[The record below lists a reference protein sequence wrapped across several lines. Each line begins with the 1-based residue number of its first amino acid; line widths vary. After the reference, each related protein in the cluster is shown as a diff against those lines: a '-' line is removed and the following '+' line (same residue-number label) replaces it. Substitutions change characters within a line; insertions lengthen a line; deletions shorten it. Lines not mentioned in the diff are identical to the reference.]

1 MPEMRSRTYV
11 EFTRQMKKKGYKILI
26 PCMLPMHFRLITN
39 VFRSYGYN
47 VDVLEE
53 KGQIIANTG
62 LRYTHNDTCYPAILV
77 IGQFI
82 DAIKN
87 GGYDPENVA
96 LMMFQTGGGCRA
108 SNYISLIRK
117 ALAKAGYAHVP
128 VISFSLA
135 NIEKHSGFILT
146 PALLLRMAYALLCG
160 DLLMTLRN
168 QCRTVELDKGATDA
182 LCEKWIAFLEKEMAK
197 GGKVSYK
204 KVKGYYREIIEDF
217 KHIRRSDEKPVK
229 VGIVGEIYV
238 KYSPLANNSLED
250 FLVSEGAEVVV
261 PGLLDFFMYCV
272 YNNLRD
278 VELYGRGKT
287 KRPAVNFAF
296 KVLQSKQMDMINAI
310 KENSDF
316 DPPTP
321 FEITSTLA
329 DGYIDTGAK
338 MGEGWLL
345 TAEMIE
351 LAKSGA
357 KNIVCAQPFGCLPN
371 HIVGKGMMKPIKE
384 KNPDVNIVAIDY
396 DAGATRI
403 NQENR
408 LKLMLANAK
417 AAAQTNNKSNS
428 PDEITSADKSNN
440 EILTVK

>member
-1 MPEMRSRTYV
+1 MPEMKSKTYV
-11 EFTRQMKKKGYKILI
+11 EFTKKMKDDGYTILI
-26 PCMLPMHFRLITN
+26 PTMLPMHFRLLLN
-39 VFRSYGYN
+39 VFESFGYN
-47 VDVLEE
+47 IKLLETT
-53 KGQIIANTG
+53 GPQIADTG

-87 GGYDPENVA
+87 GGYDPDRVA

-117 ALAKAGYAHVP
+117 ALAKAGYSQIP

-135 NIEKHSGFILT
+135 NIEKHSGFHLT
-146 PALLLRMAYALLCG
+146 PAMLLRMAYALLCG

-168 QCRTVELDKGATDA
+168 QCRSAELTRGSTDE
-182 LCEKWIAFLEKEMAK
+182 LCSRWTAVLEKEMAK
-197 GGKVSYK
+197 GSKTSYR
-204 KVKGYYREIIEDF
+204 KVKEYYREIINDF
-217 KHIRRSDEKPVK
+217 SALPRSREKRVK

-250 FLVSEGAEVVV
+250 FLVSEGTEVVV

-272 YNNLRD
+272 YNNIRD
-278 VELYGRGKT
+278 AELYGRGRL
-287 KRPAVNFAF
+287 KRPVTELAF
-296 KVLQSKQMDMINAI
+296 RILRKKQLDMINAI
-310 KENSDF
+310 REYSDF
-316 DPPTP
+316 TPPTP
-321 FEITSTLA
+321 FIHTSTLA
-329 DGYIDTGAK
+329 DGYINTGAK

-345 TAEMIE
+345 TAEMLE
-351 LAKSGA
+351 LAESGV

-371 HIVGKGMMKPIKE
+371 HIVGKGMMRPIKE

-408 LKLMLANAK
+408 LKLMLANARAQMENEKQPSGEKRK
-417 AAAQTNNKSNS
+417 AAEELS
-428 PDEITSADKSNN
+428 P
-440 EILTVK
+440 VH

>member
-1 MPEMRSRTYV
+1 MAKPRSSATYV
-11 EFTRQMKKKGYKILI
+11 EFTKEMKEKGYTILI
-26 PCMLPMHFRLITN
+26 PTMLPTHFRLLVN
-39 VFRSYGYN
+39 VFESYGYHIELLN
-47 VDVLEE
+47 KTGPV
-53 KGQIIANTG
+53 IADTG
-62 LRYTHNDTCYPAILV
+62 LRYTHNDTCYPAILIV
-77 IGQFI
+77 GQFV

-87 GGYDPENVA
+87 GGYDPDRVA

-117 ALAKAGYAHVP
+117 AMAKAGYAHVP

-135 NIEKHSGFILT
+135 NLEKHSGFSLT
-146 PALLLRMAYALLCG
+146 PPMLLRMAYALLCG

-168 QCRTVELDKGATDA
+168 QCRTSELEKGASDA
-182 LCEKWIAFLEKEMAK
+182 LCAKWTAFIEKDMSK

-204 KVKGYYREIIEDF
+204 KVKEYYRQIIGDF
-217 KHIRRSDEKPVK
+217 KKIPRSPEPHVK

-238 KYSPLANNSLED
+238 KYSPLANNNLED

-278 VELYGRGKT
+278 VELYGRGRAK
-287 KRPAVNFAF
+287 KPVVEIAF
-296 KVLQSKQMDMINAI
+296 RVLRRKQMDMINAI

-316 DPPTP
+316 TPPTP
-321 FEITSTLA
+321 FIHTSTLA
-329 DGYIDTGAK
+329 KGYIDTGAK

-351 LAKSGA
+351 LAESGT

-384 KNPDVNIVAIDY
+384 RNPDVNIVAIDY

-417 AAAQTNNKSNS
+417 EKLAAGNG
-428 PDEITSADKSNN
+428 
-440 EILTVK
+440 

>member
-1 MPEMRSRTYV
+1 MPRMRSHTYV
-11 EFTRQMKKKGYKILI
+11 EFTKQMKKDGYTILI
-26 PCMLPMHFRLITN
+26 PNMLPMHFKLVAN

-47 VDVLEE
+47 VVLLEAN
-53 KGQIIANTG
+53 GQNIADTG

-87 GGYDPENVA
+87 GGYDPDKVA

-117 ALAKAGYAHVP
+117 ALSKAGYPNVP

-135 NIEKHSGFILT
+135 NIERHSGFKLT

-168 QCRTVELDKGATDA
+168 QCRTVETDKGRADA
-182 LCEKWIAFLEKEMAK
+182 LCEKWISFLEKEMAK
-197 GGKVSYK
+197 GGKVSYRR
-204 KVKGYYREIIEDF
+204 VKGYYREIIEDF
-217 KHIRRSDEKPVK
+217 NGVRLSDEKPVK

-250 FLVSEGAEVVV
+250 FLVSEGAQVVV

-278 VELYGRGKT
+278 ADLYGRGRLR
-287 KRPAVNFAF
+287 RPVVDLAF
-296 KVLQSKQMDMINAI
+296 RVLRGKQMDMINAI
-310 KENSDF
+310 KKYSSFEA
-316 DPPTP
+316 PTP
-321 FEITSTLA
+321 FIITSTLA

-351 LAKSGA
+351 LSQSGA

-417 AAAQTNNKSNS
+417 ANAGS
-428 PDEITSADKSNN
+428 
-440 EILTVK
+440 